1 MNINVAHNRDCSVEA
16 NGQASN
22 DHLAST
28 KRSRTKP
35 RNGNSVTGTRVMA
48 RLSAPQKQRRD
59 DVEPSAAPVAAAAA
73 TEEELA
79 IREAMS
85 YQCCWLTFG
94 LAQGR
99 QRERRVHA
107 QLNSSSIEFTCSFE
121 ANAFFSFANLCIY
134 LAVCVS
140 VHFPVRGSENPRIH
154 TNLPISHHT
163 LINMHNN
170 TLAKTCRP
178 TTSVVVYSG
187 YRHATFLERSQYI
200 RSDETGNN

>member
-1 MNINVAHNRDCSVEA
+1 M
-16 NGQASN
+16 
-22 DHLAST
+22 
-28 KRSRTKP
+28 
-35 RNGNSVTGTRVMA
+35 
-48 RLSAPQKQRRD
+48 
-59 DVEPSAAPVAAAAA
+59 AAAAA

-134 LAVCVS
+134 LAVSVCVCQC
-140 VHFPVRGSENPRIH
+140 
-154 TNLPISHHT
+154 T
-163 LINMHNN
+163 LLCVGVKTHAYTQTCLYHI
-170 TLAKTCRP
+170 TL
-178 TTSVVVYSG
+178 
-187 YRHATFLERSQYI
+187 L
-200 RSDETGNN
+200 